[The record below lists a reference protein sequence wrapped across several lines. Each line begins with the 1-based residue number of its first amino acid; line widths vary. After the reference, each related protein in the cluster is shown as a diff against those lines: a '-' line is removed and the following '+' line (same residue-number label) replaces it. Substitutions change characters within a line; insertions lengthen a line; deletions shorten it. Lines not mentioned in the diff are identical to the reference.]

1 MKAVYLIS
9 IGFLF
14 HLSGA
19 LYKQWVPDTNFNNIT
34 NWDKGRTPC
43 KNDRV
48 FFPQDKS
55 LSIFV
60 QSPLELMEMY
70 LPLDGEFILGHE
82 AGLVASDGQSVLG
95 CEKGEDITFK
105 DPNQYK
111 WYNPKYW
118 QVLST
123 SDLENGKYL
132 FTLDEESVP
141 CQHDDVIFRPE
152 TSFRVD
158 LDSDIQNVNV
168 KTISLMNRTFTSNE
182 VFAEY
187 MWSNTGKLQFQG
199 NGSITVTN
207 AKCKDKSG
215 CDCGNFGNLRRICSN
230 LRKEAGSQ
238 CSELICT
245 NPLKPQGHCCNICGA
260 IIYLEYGPEFDRE
273 SYRAHL
279 VDSFLGLD
287 KYQGVQISVTKVY
300 KKQPSKKT
308 LLVDAAPHIQI
319 VLIDNETKLA
329 TGTLAAALALDIM
342 EDIISQ
348 GAALGITNAELQES
362 TNREQQEERNM
373 NDGEIVGTVVGVS
386 ITVLL
391 FGSLVYLI
399 ISGRIR
405 IMVPICLIYLNK
417 YFKFDNEGTIENSF
431 SNLMFGSPTNLP
443 QDFNGACSGGQ
454 AIDVVT
460 SQSGTDFTNPAFEQ
474 DFDEQDC

>member
-1 MKAVYLIS
+1 MLARLWSMLKVLELQYNIVQSLRYSTNKDCVTAEKMVPPGLSNMKAVYLIS

-14 HLSGA
+14 
-19 LYKQWVPDTNFNNIT
+19 
-34 NWDKGRTPC
+34 R
-43 KNDRV
+43 
-48 FFPQDKS
+48 
-55 LSIFV
+55 
-60 QSPLELMEMY
+60 
-70 LPLDGEFILGHE
+70 
-82 AGLVASDGQSVLG
+82 
-95 CEKGEDITFK
+95 EDITFK

-123 SDLENGKYL
+123 SDLENEKYL

-168 KTISLMNRTFTSNE
+168 KTISLMNR
-182 VFAEY
+182 
-187 MWSNTGKLQFQG
+187 
-199 NGSITVTN
+199 
-207 AKCKDKSG
+207 
-215 CDCGNFGNLRRICSN
+215 
-230 LRKEAGSQ
+230 
-238 CSELICT
+238 
-245 NPLKPQGHCCNICGA
+245 
-260 IIYLEYGPEFDRE
+260 
-273 SYRAHL
+273 
-279 VDSFLGLD
+279 D